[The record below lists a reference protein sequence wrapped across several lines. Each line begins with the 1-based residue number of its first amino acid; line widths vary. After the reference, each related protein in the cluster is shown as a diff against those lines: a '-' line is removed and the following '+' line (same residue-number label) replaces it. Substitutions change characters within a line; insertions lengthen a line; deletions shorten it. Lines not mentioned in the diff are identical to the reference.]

1 MTAVAIHRLEELLS
15 RLDMFRAFGIFFAD
29 FAYAVN

>member
-1 MTAVAIHRLEELLS
+1 MTAAAIHRLEELLP
-15 RLDMFRAFGIFFAD
+15 RLDMSRAFGIFLAD